1 MNNFIEQVFGPLDTR
16 FCDYFFILSVL
27 GFVFLF
33 LLFVSAVSV
42 IISSKRLPDGFFMQ
56 LINMALVYFILY
68 FQNRLLFNM
77 CKGSLN

>member
-33 LLFVSAVSV
+33 LFFVSAVSV

-68 FQNRLLFNM
+68 CQNRLLFNM
-77 CKGSLN
+77 CKGYLN